1 MTTPAPSPPE
11 YEQYDYK
18 LILTPYED
26 KSFNDIQDES
36 QGSEKY
42 STELPMTTFA
52 EVTLV
57 SFKQNQASEERIIKR
72 LQLIARANPPIKI
85 DMKDVNL
92 PPTSTIY
99 FTGLDA
105 PVTEFIEKLKR
116 EAGALMKLDVTQRSF
131 FVNDNKVRSG
141 KEMNAWQYD
150 SGWMEISNEH
160 FNGILIANTMML
172 MKRKESDFKFQQIAS
187 FDFLN
192 LPEETKQGEM
202 F

>member
-1 MTTPAPSPPE
+1 MTTADSLPPE
-11 YEQYDYK
+11 DQQYDYK

-26 KSFNDIQDES
+26 KSFDGIQDVS

-57 SFKQNQASEERIIKR
+57 SFKQNQAAEDRIIKR
-72 LQLIARANPPIKI
+72 LQLIARANPPIQI
-85 DMKDVNL
+85 DMKDFNL

-105 PVTEFIEKLKR
+105 PVTEFIEKLKH
-116 EAGALMKLDVTQRSF
+116 EAGALMKLDVTDRSF

-172 MKRKESDFKFQQIAS
+172 MKRKENDFKFQQIAS

-192 LPEETKQGEM
+192 LPEETKQGVM